1 MSHSSK
7 TKSQQPVGTTV
18 AKNLQ
23 EHFTNLEGTL
33 TTLMATLNQ
42 MSEEIMAL
50 QPLILE
56 LTKTEEAKTEPDTQ
70 PTTKKSSAEPIKKA
84 PAAKKTTAAEK
95 ATVTTKLEKST
106 AASVQ
111 ASPTFLE
118 AINTLPIPEL
128 ADKLKSASTNQNVIK
143 NIVRERKKIDF
154 KEFTSLEDII
164 SRIKGL
170 ARPSLDKILNQWS

>member
-7 TKSQQPVGTTV
+7 TKSQQLASTTV
-18 AKNLQ
+18 VKSLQ
-23 EHFTNLEGTL
+23 EHFTSLEGTL
-33 TTLMATLNQ
+33 TTLMVTLNQ

-50 QPLILE
+50 QPLLLE
-56 LTKTEEAKTEPDTQ
+56 LTKTEAKVEPETK
-70 PTTKKSSAEPIKKA
+70 PTTKKPSTETHKKA
-84 PAAKKTTAAEK
+84 SVAKK
-95 ATVTTKLEKST
+95 ATVSEKSPT
-106 AASVQ
+106 ANVEKPTADSSPAS
-111 ASPTFLE
+111 STFLE

>member
-7 TKSQQPVGTTV
+7 TKSQQPVTTTL
-18 AKNLQ
+18 KNLQ
-23 EHFTNLEGTL
+23 EHFTTLENTL
-33 TTLMATLNQ
+33 KTLAVTLNQ

-50 QPLILE
+50 QPLLLE
-56 LTKTEEAKTEPDTQ
+56 LTKTEPKAEPETK
-70 PTTKKSSAEPIKKA
+70 PAPKKSSAAVPKKA
-84 PAAKKTTAAEK
+84 PVAKKTTASEK
-95 ATVTTKLEKST
+95 ATTNEEKST
-106 AASVQ
+106 AA
-111 ASPTFLE
+111 ASPASPSFLE
-118 AINTLPIPEL
+118 ALNTLPIPEL

-170 ARPSLDKILNQWS
+170 ARPSLDKILDQWS

>member
-18 AKNLQ
+18 VKNLQ
-23 EHFTNLEGTL
+23 EHFINLESTL
-33 TTLMATLNQ
+33 KTLMVTLNQ

-56 LTKTEEAKTEPDTQ
+56 LTKTEEPKTEPDTQ
-70 PTTKKSSAEPIKKA
+70 PTTKKSAAEPHKKA
-84 PAAKKTTAAEK
+84 PGAKKTTASEK

-106 AASVQ
+106 VASP

-170 ARPSLDKILNQWS
+170 ARPSLDKILDQWS

>member
-7 TKSQQPVGTTV
+7 TKSQQPISTTV
-18 AKNLQ
+18 VKNLQ
-23 EHFTNLEGTL
+23 EHFTSLESTL
-33 TTLMATLNQ
+33 KTLMVTLNQ

-56 LTKTEEAKTEPDTQ
+56 LTKTEPKAEPEETK
-70 PTTKKSSAEPIKKA
+70 PTTKKSSAETHKKA
-84 PAAKKTTAAEK
+84 PVAKKTTASEK
-95 ATVTTKLEKST
+95 ATANVEKST
-106 AASVQ
+106 AASSQ
-111 ASPTFLE
+111 ASPAFLE

-128 ADKLKSASTNQNVIK
+128 ADKLKNASTNQNVIK